1 MRNRWRISAWL
12 VAPAGR
18 EREDLGSLQNSTAFL
33 RYGGGVLLLVGV
45 VGFLGILNNVDF
57 FSLDA
62 GENIAHVGLGVVG
75 LAAGFGLKDARIHRG
90 LTAVVGITALIFG
103 LLGWFLPS
111 GGALA
116 NGAFAKP
123 NFLGLANLESPSD
136 NLLHLFVAAW
146 AIWAM
151 MGDMKSTATA
161 KVTAKA

>member
-1 MRNRWRISAWL
+1 VLSTY
-12 VAPAGR
+12 
-18 EREDLGSLQNSTAFL
+18 QNSTMFL
-33 RYGGGVLLLVGV
+33 RIGGAVLLIVGLVGYI
-45 VGFLGILNNVDF
+45 GILNNVDF

-62 GENIAHVGLGVVG
+62 GENLAHTALGIIG
-75 LAAGFGLKDARIHRG
+75 LAAGFGLKDRMIHRG

-111 GGALA
+111 GGALT
-116 NGAFAKP
+116 NGAFANP

-151 MGDMKSTATA
+151 MGDSKMPVMAPAAA
-161 KVTAKA
+161 KKM

>member
-1 MRNRWRISAWL
+1 
-12 VAPAGR
+12 
-18 EREDLGSLQNSTAFL
+18 LGSLQSSTAFL
-33 RYGGGVLLLVGV
+33 RYGGGVLLLVGL
-45 VGFLGILNNVDF
+45 VGFIGILNSVDF

-62 GENIAHVGLGVVG
+62 GENIAHVGLGIVG
-75 LAAGFGLKDARIHRG
+75 LAAGFGLKDARVHRG

-103 LLGWFLPS
+103 LLGWFLPA
-111 GGALA
+111 GGALV

-151 MGDMKSTATA
+151 MGDSKVAAMMPAMK
-161 KVTAKA
+161 KA

>member
-1 MRNRWRISAWL
+1 
-12 VAPAGR
+12 
-18 EREDLGSLQNSTAFL
+18 LGSLQNSTAFL
-33 RYGGGVLLLVGV
+33 RYGGGVLLLVGL
-45 VGFLGILNNVDF
+45 VGFIGILNNVDF

-62 GENIAHVGLGVVG
+62 GENIAHVGLGIIG
-75 LAAGFGLKDARIHRG
+75 LVAGFGLKDARIHRG

-111 GGALA
+111 GGALL

-151 MGDMKSTATA
+151 MGDS
-161 KVTAKA
+161 KVTAMETAPRRA

>member
-1 MRNRWRISAWL
+1 MLSNY
-12 VAPAGR
+12 
-18 EREDLGSLQNSTAFL
+18 QNSTMFL
-33 RYGGGVLLLVGV
+33 RIGGAVLLLVGI
-45 VGFLGILNNVDF
+45 VGYLGVLNSVDF

-62 GENIAHVGLGVVG
+62 GENVAHVGLGVIG
-75 LAAGFGLKDARIHRG
+75 LAAGFGLKDRMIHRG

-111 GGALA
+111 GGALT
-116 NGAFAKP
+116 NGAFANP

-151 MGDMKSTATA
+151 MGDSKVAATA
-161 KVTAKA
+161 PAMKKA

>member
-1 MRNRWRISAWL
+1 
-12 VAPAGR
+12 
-18 EREDLGSLQNSTAFL
+18 LGSLQNSTAFL
-33 RYGGGVLLLVGV
+33 KYGGGVLLLVGL
-45 VGFLGILNNVDF
+45 VGFIGILNNVDF

-62 GENIAHVGLGVVG
+62 GENIAHVGLGVIG
-75 LAAGFGLKDARIHRG
+75 LVAGFGLKDARIHRG

-111 GGALA
+111 GGALL

-123 NFLGLANLESPSD
+123 NFLGLANLESPAD

-151 MGDMKSTATA
+151 MGDS
-161 KVTAKA
+161 KVAAMAPAVKRA

>member
-1 MRNRWRISAWL
+1 
-12 VAPAGR
+12 
-18 EREDLGSLQNSTAFL
+18 LGSLQNSTAFL
-33 RYGGGVLLLVGV
+33 RYGGGVLLIVGLVG
-45 VGFLGILNNVDF
+45 FIGILNNVDF

-62 GENIAHVGLGVVG
+62 GENIAHVGLGIIG

-90 LTAVVGITALIFG
+90 LTAVVGITALIVG

-123 NFLGLANLESPSD
+123 NFFGLANLESPAD

-151 MGDMKSTATA
+151 LGDS
-161 KVTAKA
+161 KVTAMETAPRRA

>member
-1 MRNRWRISAWL
+1 MLSTY
-12 VAPAGR
+12 
-18 EREDLGSLQNSTAFL
+18 QNSTMFL
-33 RYGGGVLLLVGV
+33 RIGGAVLLIVGLVGYI
-45 VGFLGILNNVDF
+45 GILNNVDF

-62 GENIAHVGLGVVG
+62 GENLAHTALGIIG
-75 LAAGFGLKDARIHRG
+75 LAAGFGLKDRMIHRG

-111 GGALA
+111 GGALT
-116 NGAFAKP
+116 NGAFANP

-151 MGDMKSTATA
+151 MGDSKMPVMAPAAA
-161 KVTAKA
+161 KKM

>member
-1 MRNRWRISAWL
+1 M
-12 VAPAGR
+12 
-18 EREDLGSLQNSTAFL
+18 
-33 RYGGGVLLLVGV
+33 
-45 VGFLGILNNVDF
+45 DF

-62 GENIAHVGLGVVG
+62 GENVAHVGLGVIG

-116 NGAFAKP
+116 SGAFAKS
-123 NFLGLANLESPSD
+123 NFLGLANLESPAD

-151 MGDMKSTATA
+151 MGDSKVAAMMPAA
-161 KVTAKA
+161 KKASA

>member
-1 MRNRWRISAWL
+1 MFTWL
-12 VAPAGR
+12 VIQPGR
-18 EREDLGSLQNSTAFL
+18 EGNVGSLQNSTAFL
-33 RYGGGVLLLVGV
+33 KYGGGVLVLVGL
-45 VGFLGILNNVDF
+45 VGAVGILNSVDF

-62 GENIAHVGLGVVG
+62 GENVAHIGLGIIG
-75 LAAGFGLKDARIHRG
+75 LAAGFGLKDVRIHRG

-111 GGALA
+111 GGALL

-146 AIWAM
+146 ALWAM
-151 MGDMKSTATA
+151 MGDSKVAAMMPAMK
-161 KVTAKA
+161 KA

>member
-1 MRNRWRISAWL
+1 MLSTY
-12 VAPAGR
+12 
-18 EREDLGSLQNSTAFL
+18 QNSTMFL
-33 RYGGGVLLLVGV
+33 RIGGAVLLIVGLVGYIGVL
-45 VGFLGILNNVDF
+45 NSVDF

-62 GENIAHVGLGVVG
+62 GENLAHTALGIIG
-75 LAAGFGLKDARIHRG
+75 LAAGFGLKDRMIHRG

-111 GGALA
+111 GGALT
-116 NGAFAKP
+116 NGAFANP

-151 MGDMKSTATA
+151 MGDSKMPVMAPATA
-161 KVTAKA
+161 KKM